1 MKIQLSPTEARVL
14 GVLVEKEKTTPDAY
28 PMSINGITTGCN
40 QKSSRDPVMELT
52 EGEVQ
57 EALDSLVK
65 ATLAKPQGA
74 AGGRVQRYAHRLGM
88 RLFGEYE
95 FSPAEQAVLCVLLL
109 RGPQT
114 PGELRT
120 RGARLHDFEDLG
132 QVERVLAGLA
142 AREDGPHVAE
152 LAREPGRRE
161 NRWMHLFC
169 GAPDAHGMAAA
180 PPPPAAAAA
189 GGESAPA
196 TGAPATTGA
205 GDIARL
211 EARVARLEAGMAELR
226 RELGLDEQDA
236 D

>member
-1 MKIQLSPTEARVL
+1 MKIQLTPVEARVL

-40 QKSSRDPVMELT
+40 QRSSREPVMDLS

-57 EALDSLVK
+57 AAVDSLVK

-114 PGELRT
+114 PGELRS
-120 RGARLHDFEDLG
+120 RGARLHDFRDIGEVED
-132 QVERVLAGLA
+132 VLAGLA

-161 NRWMHLFC
+161 SRWMHCFC
-169 GAPDAHGMAAA
+169 GLPAADEAA
-180 PPPPAAAAA
+180 PA
-189 GGESAPA
+189 APA
-196 TGAPATTGA
+196 PVDGAAPGLAD
-205 GDIARL
+205 GDPGVARL
-211 EARVARLEAGMAELR
+211 AERVARLEAEVAELR
-226 RELGLDEQDA
+226 RELGLDGA